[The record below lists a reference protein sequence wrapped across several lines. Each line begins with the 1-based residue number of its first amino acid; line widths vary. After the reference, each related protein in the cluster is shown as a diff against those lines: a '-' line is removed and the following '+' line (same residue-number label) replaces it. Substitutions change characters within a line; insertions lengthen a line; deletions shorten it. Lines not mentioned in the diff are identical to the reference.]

1 MHYLINFLFFL
12 SLFLPKF
19 SYLLVCWSL
28 SLFFSLSSY
37 QTSLLPWF
45 LKKNNNF
52 SLHTRLLFSFDPFF
66 FFFFLPCLFLFPFIP
81 NHHPK
86 PTTKPLLDR
95 ASFIAWLKKK
105 KNQTNRSHSQSRVC
119 WWKLITW
126 WRVGLWWLLDD
137 GCGLICW
144 WWLVAWWFWLC

>member
-12 SLFLPKF
+12 SLFLPNF
-19 SYLLVCWSL
+19 SYLLVSWSL

-66 FFFFLPCLFLFPFIP
+66 FFSFLVYFSSPLFQTTTLNQPHNHCL
-81 NHHPK
+81 
-86 PTTKPLLDR
+86 T
-95 ASFIAWLKKK
+95 KKK

-119 WWKLITW
+119 WWRLITW